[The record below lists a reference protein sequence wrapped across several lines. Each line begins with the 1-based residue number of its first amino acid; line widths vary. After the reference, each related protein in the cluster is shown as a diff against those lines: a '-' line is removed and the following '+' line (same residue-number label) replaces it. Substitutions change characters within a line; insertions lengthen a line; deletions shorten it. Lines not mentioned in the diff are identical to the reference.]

1 MENKPV
7 FKEKQYLG
15 RDYGRISVRI
25 VMALFCFA
33 AYYITEERERNADL
47 FLVVGC
53 GILIVSV
60 IMMFLL
66 HYQTVVSNKSIL
78 LNGLWTTKM
87 VKIDLNSIVHV
98 ERTNYSSFIINNPV
112 YNLHKK
118 GTIRFYAGG
127 KDAIK
132 LTDRDGLNYIIGTHC
147 PTELEQSIRS
157 EMKNSKNVIPKNNNI
172 SVK

>member
-1 MENKPV
+1 METKPL
-7 FKEKQYLG
+7 FEEKQYLG
-15 RDYGRISVRI
+15 RDYGRISIRM

-33 AYYITEERERNADL
+33 AYYITERREQNADL

-53 GILIVSV
+53 AILIVSI

-66 HYQTVVSNKSIL
+66 HYRTTVRDNAIIL
-78 LNGLWTTKM
+78 DGLWTTAK
-87 VKIDLNSIVHV
+87 VTIDLNTITQV
-98 ERTNYSSFIINNPV
+98 ERTDYSSFMINNPV

-132 LTDRDGLNYIIGTHC
+132 LTDRDGMKYIIGTHR
-147 PTELEQSIRS
+147 PEEFQKSILLA
-157 EMKNSKNVIPKNNNI
+157 MKSPP
-172 SVK
+172 VKSL